1 MYRVVSQ
8 SAKRMGQQFVLDE
21 ARLEPSFSQE
31 QIDGIFAELDY
42 IEGLERLIDGRLA
55 ALDAISPAVGKSE
68 A

>member
-55 ALDAISPAVGKSE
+55 ALDAISPAVRTSK
-68 A
+68 